1 MISIQSATRLAL
13 ASSFILSLAS
23 LVGCGGFSEEEATA
37 RCDQER
43 AARGE
48 QGCFGNVEYGKCKA
62 AYEECGED
70 VTIVDGCPI
79 AYNCPVEDV
88 EETAAE

>member
-1 MISIQSATRLAL
+1 MMSIRRAARLAL
-13 ASSFILSLAS
+13 APSFILSIACLAA
-23 LVGCGGFSEEEATA
+23 CGGFSEEEAAA

-48 QGCFGNVEYGKCKA
+48 QGCFGNVEYDECKA

-79 AYNCPVEDV
+79 AYSCPVDSDA
-88 EETAAE
+88 ETAAE

>member
-1 MISIQSATRLAL
+1 MISIRSITRLAV
-13 ASSFILSLAS
+13 ASSFSLSIVSLAA
-23 LVGCGGFSEEEATA
+23 CGGFSEEEATA

-70 VTIVDGCPI
+70 VTVVDGCPI
-79 AYNCPVEDV
+79 AYSCPAED
-88 EETAAE
+88 EETAAEE